1 MLKFLSTRFI
11 RPLMRRYLSKER
23 GYSYRNI
30 TLNVFPGVFH
40 PAFFF
45 STKFLLHFMEQF
57 DLKGKKTPEGKI
69 LSSTQDVT
77 SYLLHD
83 CGMAIVPFYAFG
95 SSHDSTWYRLSVGTC
110 KLNEIEESISK
121 LRKGLERLK

>member
-1 MLKFLSTRFI
+1 
-11 RPLMRRYLSKER
+11 
-23 GYSYRNI
+23 
-30 TLNVFPGVFH
+30 
-40 PAFFF
+40 
-45 STKFLLHFMEQF
+45 
-57 DLKGKKTPEGKI
+57 LKGKKTPEGKI

-110 KLNEIEESISK
+110 KLHEIEESIAK
-121 LRKGLERLK
+121 LRTGLEKLK